1 MARRVLVD
9 SSFLMIAFELPLDV
23 FGELEKILSVKVEPV
38 LLPPVAEELE
48 RLASRGKPKV
58 RRIALSALKLADKC
72 VRLNVERKQG
82 ETVDDY
88 LVRVAKELKLPV
100 ATADLDLK
108 RRLRSEGIPSAFL
121 RGGRKLELEGWWD

>member
-23 FGELEKILSVKVEPV
+23 FGELEKILSVQVEPV
-38 LLPPVAEELE
+38 ILPPVVEELE

>member
-1 MARRVLVD
+1 
-9 SSFLMIAFELPLDV
+9 MIAFELPLDV